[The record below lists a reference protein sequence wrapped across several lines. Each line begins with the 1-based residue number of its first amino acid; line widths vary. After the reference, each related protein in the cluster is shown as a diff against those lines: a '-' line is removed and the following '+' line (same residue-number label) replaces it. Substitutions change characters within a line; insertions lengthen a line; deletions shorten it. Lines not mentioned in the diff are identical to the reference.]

1 MPPSKAKSAASSKAK
16 AAGSSKAT
24 KSKTTKAK
32 AAKEETKAT
41 LTEEEIAKALEPFG
55 KKFKKSEMDNYV
67 SLCHSLDKEILVK
80 TLQPFNVKV
89 LNFPFEE
96 IHEDSEYEEYNK
108 ITWGI
113 LKAYE
118 KQYGDKSFRQKF
130 GNDVSYWINHLR

>member
-1 MPPSKAKSAASSKAK
+1 
-16 AAGSSKAT
+16 
-24 KSKTTKAK
+24 
-32 AAKEETKAT
+32 
-41 LTEEEIAKALEPFG
+41 
-55 KKFKKSEMDNYV
+55 MDNYV
-67 SLCHSLDKEILVK
+67 SLCHSLDKEILIT
-80 TLQPFNVKV
+80 TLQPFNNVKV